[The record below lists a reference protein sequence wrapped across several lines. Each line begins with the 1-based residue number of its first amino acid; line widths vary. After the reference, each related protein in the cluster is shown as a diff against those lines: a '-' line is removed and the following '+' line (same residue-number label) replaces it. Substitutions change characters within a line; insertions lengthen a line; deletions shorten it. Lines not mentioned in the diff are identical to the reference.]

1 MTAPPHTPSDDGGV
15 QRPASAAT
23 RPRLPAGR
31 LPHAW
36 AQAWQRHSEP
46 LRQRWLAMGPRERQG
61 VSWVLAAVALL
72 LVVLLGVRPAWRT
85 LQEAPAQLNQV
96 ESQLQQMNQLANE
109 ARSLRAT
116 PAVSMAQST
125 EALKAASDR
134 LGAVARLNL
143 QGQQATLTLN
153 GITPEALAEW
163 LREVRTV
170 GRVRVSEAKLAR
182 TGTTYSGSVLITLGG
197 GSP

>member
-1 MTAPPHTPSDDGGV
+1 
-15 QRPASAAT
+15 
-23 RPRLPAGR
+23 
-31 LPHAW
+31 
-36 AQAWQRHSEP
+36 
-46 LRQRWLAMGPRERQG
+46 MGPRERQG
-61 VSWVLAAVALL
+61 VSWALAAVGLL
-72 LVVLLGVRPAWRT
+72 LVVLLGVQPAWRT

-116 PAVSMAQST
+116 PAVSLAQST